1 MMHEDHS
8 GAADEAQAF
17 ATLLVVSMF
26 FFFAEENEKSPQF
39 QEDGVEAVQSPPPP
53 GARLRCCGAE
63 SGCTLAAARHGDG
76 CGDQGDGVRPGSA
89 TDVQARLVRS
99 LC

>member
-17 ATLLVVSMF
+17 ATLLVVPTF
-26 FFFAEENEKSPQF
+26 CFFFAEENEKFSTYAAQV

-53 GARLRCCGAE
+53 PRREASMLRSREQMHARRSEARRWLR
-63 SGCTLAAARHGDG
+63 
-76 CGDQGDGVRPGSA
+76 
-89 TDVQARLVRS
+89 
-99 LC
+99 